1 MTDGVT
7 EAARFQKERADLF
20 VDYRIGMR
28 GWMVRQLETWAL
40 SSYLT
45 EKEAKDARR
54 LAESIRG
61 GYAESIQRET
71 TQVPEEGG
79 TRPSPRKG
87 KARTPA
93 KSPKRA

>member
-54 LAESIRG
+54 LARRIEEEQIPKERG
-61 GYAESIQRET
+61 
-71 TQVPEEGG
+71 
-79 TRPSPRKG
+79 PSPSSRKG
-87 KARTPA
+87 KARSAP
-93 KSPKRA
+93 KSSKGA